1 MLITLVV
8 IGPQGQGGSTSTYHW
23 DIKGCVGTAGSG
35 YSSIVSTMNE
45 S

>member
-8 IGPQGQGGSTSTYHW
+8 IGPQGQGGSTSTYYW
-23 DIKGCVGTAGSG
+23 DIKVCVGTTGSR
-35 YSSIVSTMNE
+35 YSGVIGAINE